1 MLLWDEDGS
10 IERKIRQ
17 MRIED
22 EAREKAER
30 LEIERQI
37 RIAAGYPADPIPEKK
52 PQYDSPY
59 AMENSTATF
68 LYIVA
73 MVIGT
78 LFHGRLIIYTIATFI
93 WWKHITRH
101 KEK

>member
-10 IERKIRQ
+10 IERRIREK
-17 MRIED
+17 RVE
-22 EAREKAER
+22 ERAREQKER
-30 LEIERQI
+30 LEREREI
-37 RIAAGYPADPIPEKK
+37 RIAAGYPADPASPKK

-68 LYIVA
+68 LYIVT
-73 MVIGT
+73 MIVGT
-78 LFHGRLIIYTIATFI
+78 LFQQRILVYITATVI
-93 WWKHITRH
+93 WWKYITRH

>member
-1 MLLWDEDGS
+1 MFIWDEDGS
-10 IERKIRQ
+10 VEREIRQ
-17 MRIED
+17 MRMER
-22 EAREKAER
+22 EAKENAAREER
-30 LEIERQI
+30 DRQI
-37 RIAAGYPADPIPEKK
+37 RIAAGYSAEPVPEKK

-68 LYIVA
+68 LYIVT

-78 LFHGRLIIYTIATFI
+78 LFQYRILIYATATII

-101 KEK
+101 RGK

>member
-1 MLLWDEDGS
+1 MLIWDEDGS
-10 IERKIRQ
+10 IERKVRQ
-17 MRIED
+17 MIKED
-22 EAREKAER
+22 KARERAAREER
-30 LEIERQI
+30 NRQI
-37 RIAAGYPADPIPEKK
+37 RIAAGYPADPVPEKK

-68 LYIVA
+68 LYVVV

-78 LFHGRLIIYTIATFI
+78 LFYARVLIYIVATVI
-93 WWKHITRH
+93 WWKYITRH

>member
-1 MLLWDEDGS
+1 MLIWDEDGS
-10 IERKIRQ
+10 IEKRVRQIRT
-17 MRIED
+17 EN
-22 EAREKAER
+22 EAREKTAREER
-30 LEIERQI
+30 NRQI
-37 RIAAGYPADPIPEKK
+37 RIAAGYPADPASKTK

-68 LYIVA
+68 LYIVV

-78 LFHGRLIIYTIATFI
+78 LFYDRILIYIVATVI
-93 WWKHITRH
+93 WWKYITRH

>member
-1 MLLWDEDGS
+1 MLLWDEDVA
-10 IERKIRQ
+10 IERKVRQ
-17 MRIED
+17 MRQED
-22 EAREKAER
+22 EEREKAER
-30 LEIERQI
+30 EERNRQI
-37 RIAAGYPADPIPEKK
+37 RIAAGYPADPLPPKK

-73 MVIGT
+73 MIVGT
-78 LFHGRLIIYTIATFI
+78 LFQQRILVYVAATII
-93 WWKHITRH
+93 WWKYITRH

>member
-1 MLLWDEDGS
+1 MLAWDTDGS
-10 IERKIRQ
+10 IDKEVRKKMQERKIR
-17 MRIED
+17 E
-22 EAREKAER
+22 EAER
-30 LEIERQI
+30 LEKERQA
-37 RIAAGYPADPIPEKK
+37 RIAAGYPAEPIPPKK

-73 MVIGT
+73 MIVGT
-78 LFHGRLIIYTIATFI
+78 LFQDRILVYAAATII
-93 WWKHITRH
+93 WWKYITRH

>member
-1 MLLWDEDGS
+1 MLVWDEDGR
-10 IERKIRQ
+10 IEREVR
-17 MRIED
+17 RRRAED
-22 EAREKAER
+22 KARELAAREER
-30 LEIERQI
+30 NRQL
-37 RIAAGYPADPIPEKK
+37 RIAAGYPADPVPEKK

-73 MVIGT
+73 MVVGT
-78 LFHGRLIIYTIATFI
+78 LFQDRIIVYVVATII
-93 WWKHITRH
+93 WWKYITRH